1 MKKLVLAVLGVG
13 LLWAVGLA
21 QTPEALEAKLDDLA
35 AKLTVLHYGTDAY
48 GNWVQWLPTIYQD
61 VQLIKT
67 FRFEFGE
74 LGTELIAD
82 LNKLES
88 KLDDET
94 RFTDDA
100 ELAAHDTGIKNAI
113 AGAKNDILNAISD
126 HDTAIKGLLA
136 TIESKLDT
144 IMDYDIPGRFDSVD
158 IALATIEGKL
168 DNEFYGLSAI
178 ATAVGA
184 VEDKLDTIMDY
195 DIPGRFDSVDIA
207 LATIEGKLD
216 NEFYGLSA
224 IATAVGAVEDKLDDP
239 STGLAAIKDYIS
251 SVCQAICAGIQSLGG
266 TCSCP

>member
-94 RFTDDA
+94 RFTDDT

-113 AGAKNDILNAISD
+113 AGAKTDILNAISA

-136 TIESKLDT
+136 TIEDKLDDETRFTDDAELAALQSALKDEIDANEGKLDT
-144 IMDYDIPGRFDSVD
+144 IIGYNIPDRFTSVD
-158 IALATIEGKL
+158 NALAAIEGKL
-168 DNEFYGLSAI
+168 D
-178 ATAVGA
+178 
-184 VEDKLDTIMDY
+184 D
-195 DIPGRFDSVDIA
+195 
-207 LATIEGKLD
+207 
-216 NEFYGLSA
+216 EFYGLSA

-239 STGLAAIKDYIS
+239 STGLAAIKNYIS